1 MSSGDLMVGRL
12 GLASCLT
19 IPTGVNLKNKRKPLL
34 IYIVIK
40 SVCL

>member
-19 IPTGVNLKNKRKPLL
+19 IPAGVNLKNKRKPLL
-34 IYIVIK
+34 IEDVVG
-40 SVCL
+40 STVN